1 MLRPLYD
8 YAMRYQLLP
17 PPGMVKKTVK
27 AWVCLGAN
35 GTFLGVRQDG
45 EDEYFCPDIGSLA
58 NGKDKCNVLVE
69 KYEVVFWKDTPES
82 KVEQREEGK
91 SRKTTRSSIGIS
103 LLLFSRQRR
112 KYLNCQF
119 ACICWRTK
127 LAVNRFG
134 RNCCG

>member
-91 SRKTTRSSIGIS
+91 SRKTTRSSIDTF

-112 KYLNCQF
+112 KYRNCQF

-127 LAVNRFG
+127 PPANRSG
-134 RNCCG
+134 RN